1 MMSMETVLALH
12 AVDGVSL
19 TYCIILGKLLY
30 YIRANLRAEWGAG
43 TGATYR

>member
-19 TYCIILGKLLY
+19 TYCIILGKTLKLSLKLMEE
-30 YIRANLRAEWGAG
+30 ITFN
-43 TGATYR
+43 